1 MAVGSD
7 VCVSV
12 GSGRRVAVG
21 TDVGVFVGAGSDV
34 LIIEVGL
41 LVGAVSY
48 VETGF
53 ESVLAP
59 LVIHAILVQPRTP
72 FVQKQLL
79 QELLPVSFPVQLL
92 WTVSPPVSLHTAC
105 VVLGVFGSG
114 ADKVPGTI
122 T

>member
-1 MAVGSD
+1 
-7 VCVSV
+7 
-12 GSGRRVAVG
+12 VAVG

-59 LVIHAILVQPRTP
+59 L
-72 FVQKQLL
+72 
-79 QELLPVSFPVQLL
+79 
-92 WTVSPPVSLHTAC
+92 
-105 VVLGVFGSG
+105 
-114 ADKVPGTI
+114 
-122 T
+122 